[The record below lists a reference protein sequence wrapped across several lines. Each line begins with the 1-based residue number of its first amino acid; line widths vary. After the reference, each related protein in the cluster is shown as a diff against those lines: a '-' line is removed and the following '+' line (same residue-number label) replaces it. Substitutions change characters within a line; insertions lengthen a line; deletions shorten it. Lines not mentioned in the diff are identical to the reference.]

1 MTTCMACG
9 EVLKPGF
16 DYPREKAKVFSDIEI
31 SPETPIL
38 CWDPDACIE
47 RAMVKSRKEGY
58 SLG

>member
-16 DYPREKAKVFSDIEI
+16 DYPREKAEVFTGTEVGPD
-31 SPETPIL
+31 TPIL
-38 CWDPDACIE
+38 CWEPNGCIE
-47 RAMVKSRKEGY
+47 RALGKAKKEGY